1 MLLVGEEV
9 FVVGEEVCAMAAK
22 DGTRNRFD
30 DLNDAGAVELWPVG
44 RLRIIR
50 CRCSRTVADGADAVE
65 LWPMRRFEGCCWR
78 GSVVWEEAIVV
89 GEEALREERR
99 RSCVH
104 DRGVNGFGGGRGRGG

>member
-1 MLLVGEEV
+1 MIANLVIVQCDYCTSDSGMMLLVGEEV

-50 CRCSRTVADGADAVE
+50 CRCSRTVADGAVE
-65 LWPMRRFEGCCWR
+65 NYTTLMQSNC
-78 GSVVWEEAIVV
+78 
-89 GEEALREERR
+89 
-99 RSCVH
+99 
-104 DRGVNGFGGGRGRGG
+104 GR